1 MDYRELEKSLH
12 KLETKMNKIKQL
24 VEQYPNDMHL
34 GEKIRFYI
42 KKIGDT
48 Q

>member
-24 VEQYPNDMHL
+24 VEQYPNDMYL